1 MFEKYVRK
9 SLTFIVA
16 MSISFVASALTR
28 TEEHHFFRHRGMD
41 REYLLYIPEGIGPDA
56 PLVMVLHGYGGRA
69 MKGGE
74 NLREIA
80 DREKF
85 AVCYAQGAKDARG
98 KTCWNVGYPF
108 QAGLKTD
115 DVDFLCKLAR
125 HLQKEYN
132 LSRNNTFLTG
142 HVQWRRDVLPDGV
155 SEA

>member
-1 MFEKYVRK
+1 
-9 SLTFIVA
+9 
-16 MSISFVASALTR
+16 
-28 TEEHHFFRHRGMD
+28 MD
-41 REYLLYIPEGIGPDA
+41 REYLLYIPEGIVPDA

-74 NLREIA
+74 NLREVA

-98 KTCWNVGYPF
+98 KSCWNVGYPF

-132 LSRNNTFLTG
+132 LNRNNTFLTG
-142 HVQWRRDVLPDGV
+142 MSNGGEMCYLMAYLRPDFSLPSHRFRG
-155 SEA
+155 